1 MTAPF
6 VPNEVADPRLIE
18 NPAFPLETP
27 GYAFRPGRM
36 ASAIEPT
43 DGRILI
49 VDDEPANVAL
59 LRQVLAKNG
68 YRNLL
73 TLSDPSG
80 VIDLIKDWDRG
91 ATLYLPDPAT
101 LDWAAVAIAVA
112 GAVALFRYHRPILHV
127 VVGAAFVGLVLA
139 VI

>member
-1 MTAPF
+1 
-6 VPNEVADPRLIE
+6 
-18 NPAFPLETP
+18 
-27 GYAFRPGRM
+27 M